1 MFEISELKAKTLA
14 DLQQIAKSIGLTKTS
29 QLKKLD
35 LVYQI
40 LDIQAATP
48 IKEEKRSE
56 NPKPRVNKPKRKR
69 VVKKVVSEEIIS
81 KDITKPTSEILEKK
95 SNLDSNELVWHRD
108 REDRIVEAIKDT
120 DWLIQLDNEL
130 PKKLDKI
137 REKYW
142 LMPIEDFSEL
152 TKIKLPINY

>member
-40 LDIQAATP
+40 LYIQAATP
-48 IKEEKRSE
+48 IKDEKRSE

-69 VVKKVVSEEIIS
+69 VVKKVVPEES
-81 KDITKPTSEILEKK
+81 ATKDVTKPTTEVVEKNPTPNADTSADKPSEKQHKKPVHKTDGAEKK
-95 SNLDSNELVWHRD
+95 PSTTGSDDKNSSNE
-108 REDRIVEAIKDT
+108 
-120 DWLIQLDNEL
+120 
-130 PKKLDKI
+130 DKSPQNKAKQI
-137 REKYW
+137 GRAHV
-142 LMPIEDFSEL
+142 
-152 TKIKLPINY
+152 

>member
-14 DLQQIAKSIGLTKTS
+14 ELQQIAKSIGLSKTS

-56 NPKPRVNKPKRKR
+56 NPKPRVTNQKEKELQKRWFL
-69 VVKKVVSEEIIS
+69 KKAS
-81 KDITKPTSEILEKK
+81 
-95 SNLDSNELVWHRD
+95 
-108 REDRIVEAIKDT
+108 
-120 DWLIQLDNEL
+120 
-130 PKKLDKI
+130 
-137 REKYW
+137 
-142 LMPIEDFSEL
+142 
-152 TKIKLPINY
+152 